1 MKNSQILVLFL
12 IGAVLTVIGA
22 VFKISHE
29 RKDWTS
35 FFLII
40 GMTFEAVAG
49 IMLFP
54 ENYSR
59 KTTIKILFWI
69 VDPDNPKSKKGFI
82 PNRMK
87 PFLYD
92 QIFF

>member
-12 IGAVLTVIGA
+12 IGTVLTIVG
-22 VFKISHE
+22 VLFKISHE

-49 IMLFP
+49 IMLFL
-54 ENYSR
+54 
-59 KTTIKILFWI
+59 KLF
-69 VDPDNPKSKKGFI
+69 KK
-82 PNRMK
+82 NK
-87 PFLYD
+87 NNSDSFLD
-92 QIFF
+92 S

>member
-12 IGAVLTVIGA
+12 IGALLTVIGA
-22 VFKISHE
+22 LFKITNE

-49 IMLFP
+49 ILLILKLF
-54 ENYSR
+54 
-59 KTTIKILFWI
+59 
-69 VDPDNPKSKKGFI
+69 KK
-82 PNRMK
+82 NK
-87 PFLYD
+87 NNSDSFLD
-92 QIFF
+92 S

>member
-1 MKNSQILVLFL
+1 MKNPQILVLFL

-22 VFKISHE
+22 LFKITHE

-49 IMLFP
+49 ILILLKLF
-54 ENYSR
+54 
-59 KTTIKILFWI
+59 
-69 VDPDNPKSKKGFI
+69 KK
-82 PNRMK
+82 NK
-87 PFLYD
+87 NNSDSYLD
-92 QIFF
+92 S

>member
-1 MKNSQILVLFL
+1 MKNPQILVLFL

-22 VFKISHE
+22 LFKITHE

-49 IMLFP
+49 IMLL
-54 ENYSR
+54 
-59 KTTIKILFWI
+59 IKLF
-69 VDPDNPKSKKGFI
+69 KK
-82 PNRMK
+82 K
-87 PFLYD
+87 DSDSFLD
-92 QIFF
+92 S

>member
-22 VFKISHE
+22 LFKISHE

-49 IMLFP
+49 FMLLL
-54 ENYSR
+54 
-59 KTTIKILFWI
+59 KLF
-69 VDPDNPKSKKGFI
+69 KK
-82 PNRMK
+82 NNNK
-87 PFLYD
+87 DSFLD
-92 QIFF
+92 S

>member
-49 IMLFP
+49 IILLLKLF
-54 ENYSR
+54 
-59 KTTIKILFWI
+59 
-69 VDPDNPKSKKGFI
+69 KK
-82 PNRMK
+82 NNNK
-87 PFLYD
+87 DSFLD
-92 QIFF
+92 S

>member
-22 VFKISHE
+22 LFKITHE

-40 GMTFEAVAG
+40 GMTFEAVAA
-49 IMLFP
+49 ILLLIKLF
-54 ENYSR
+54 
-59 KTTIKILFWI
+59 
-69 VDPDNPKSKKGFI
+69 KK
-82 PNRMK
+82 NDSDS
-87 PFLYD
+87 FLD
-92 QIFF
+92 S